1 MNPPDYPL
9 EPGNPGAIIEG
20 AGLGGG
26 DHLPDLTVPSCG
38 ILLASAAGCDQKPE
52 RDRATRVLVIPQM
65 RLTTAEILY
74 RLPDFPQL
82 LQSYI
87 WQELDRVP
95 DFPGLKKFLGFWE
108 RNLEGPLHSVTV
120 SHSERRLG
128 SFVFAEGELR
138 LQ

>member
-1 MNPPDYPL
+1 MNPPDHPTPPESVVPL
-9 EPGNPGAIIEG
+9 IALSSTPVHEESLGQIIHRE
-20 AGLGGG
+20 
-26 DHLPDLTVPSCG
+26 
-38 ILLASAAGCDQKPE
+38 
-52 RDRATRVLVIPQM
+52 TRIFLIPQM

-95 DFPGLKKFLGFWE
+95 DFPGLKKFLGFWQ

-128 SFVFAEGELR
+128 SFVFAEGELC

>member
-1 MNPPDYPL
+1 MNPPDHPTPPESVDPL
-9 EPGNPGAIIEG
+9 IAAPNLSGHKGGLEG
-20 AGLGGG
+20 GLGQII
-26 DHLPDLTVPSCG
+26 HR
-38 ILLASAAGCDQKPE
+38 E
-52 RDRATRVLVIPQM
+52 TRIFLIPQM

-128 SFVFAEGELR
+128 SFVFAEGELC

>member
-1 MNPPDYPL
+1 MNPPDHPTPPESVVPL
-9 EPGNPGAIIEG
+9 IALSSTPVHEESLGQIIHRE
-20 AGLGGG
+20 
-26 DHLPDLTVPSCG
+26 
-38 ILLASAAGCDQKPE
+38 
-52 RDRATRVLVIPQM
+52 TRIFLIPQM

-74 RLPDFPQL
+74 RL
-82 LQSYI
+82 
-87 WQELDRVP
+87 P

-128 SFVFAEGELR
+128 SFVFAEGELC

>member
-1 MNPPDYPL
+1 MNPSDFPPTLHEHPTPPL
-9 EPGNPGAIIEG
+9 G
-20 AGLGGG
+20 
-26 DHLPDLTVPSCG
+26 T
-38 ILLASAAGCDQKPE
+38 GC
-52 RDRATRVLVIPQM
+52 RLFLIPQM

-82 LQSYI
+82 LQSFI

-95 DFPGLKKFLGFWE
+95 DLPGLKKFLGFWE